1 MQIVTVA
8 TQKGGVGKTTTTIN
22 LGAALAKL
30 GHRVLLADLCSQ
42 GNLSDT
48 LGYAGESRMSMT
60 DLIYS
65 AVSNMQISYEDTII
79 HNEQE
84 HLDFIPGTG
93 MLAAAPTFMAQ
104 DSDSDTVLRRIF
116 TAPFWAQNYD
126 FIIFDCHPS
135 LDLLASGALAAS
147 NGVIIPAEPDDYAIK
162 GLVDLMALIMRTQ
175 QRTNPDLEI
184 YGILL
189 TKVNEQR
196 NLTKEIRQELL
207 ESFAQYMFNTSIPF
221 LVEAPKAAKAHRS
234 CVSIKGSRVGQA
246 YLNVAKEVLSHVNAI

>member
-30 GHRVLLADLCSQ
+30 GYRVLLADLCSQ

-48 LGYAGESRMSMT
+48 LGYNGEAHMSMT

-65 AVSNMQISYEDTII
+65 TVANMQLPYDQAII

-84 HLDFIPGTG
+84 HVDFIAGTG

-104 DSDSDTVLRRIF
+104 DSDSDTVLRRVF
-116 TAPFWAQNYD
+116 SAPYWAENYD
-126 FIIFDCHPS
+126 FLIFDCHPS

-147 NGVIIPAEPDDYAIK
+147 NGVIIPVEPDEYAVK

-175 QRTNPDLEI
+175 QRTNPKLEI

-196 NLTKEIRQELL
+196 NLTKEIRNELF
-207 ESFAQYMFNTSIPF
+207 ESFSQYMFESSIPF
-221 LVEAPKAAKAHRS
+221 LVEAPKAAKEHRS
-234 CVSIKGSRVGQA
+234 CVSLKNSRVGQA
-246 YLNVAKEVLSHVNAI
+246 YINVAKEVLSHVNA